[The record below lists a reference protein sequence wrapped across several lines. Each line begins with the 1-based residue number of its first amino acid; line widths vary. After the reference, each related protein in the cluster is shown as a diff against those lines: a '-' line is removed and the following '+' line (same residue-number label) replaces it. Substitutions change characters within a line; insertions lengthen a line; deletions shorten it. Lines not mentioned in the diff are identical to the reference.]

1 MGLFDRLK
9 KTKEENNPVHKT
21 SSLENELGELYNK
34 LANKIVSLIPTDW
47 DEFHYLG
54 EVEENKKS
62 YSSVFYYRDAKTNK
76 YVKSHKIPE
85 LYNIDF
91 SYSQELVGVCS
102 ILLEI
107 YDCFLRHEQKV
118 WEQMKLSVTNTG
130 TFNVDFVYE
139 QMKKSNIGQVGR
151 EVIWAYETFGLEPK
165 EGTYMRSILEDYR
178 LKKS

>member
-91 SYSQELVGVCS
+91 SYSQELAGVCS

-151 EVIWAYETFGLEPK
+151 EVI
-165 EGTYMRSILEDYR
+165 
-178 LKKS
+178 

>member
-54 EVEENKKS
+54 EVEGNKKS

-91 SYSQELVGVCS
+91 SYSQELV
-102 ILLEI
+102 
-107 YDCFLRHEQKV
+107 H
-118 WEQMKLSVTNTG
+118 
-130 TFNVDFVYE
+130 
-139 QMKKSNIGQVGR
+139 
-151 EVIWAYETFGLEPK
+151 
-165 EGTYMRSILEDYR
+165 RSIINWTF
-178 LKKS
+178 